1 MVMTALRWLR
11 IKITLW
17 SIRVEIMLGA
27 ITMLIDRILP
37 SRATLPH
44 HSITTTT
51 ITQMGWSRKSRHCQ
65 SHAPPPLVDK
75 AVQLKAIM
83 ERRVGKRLQTWW
95 YTERLEVICPRLI
108 VRYSTLAVSS

>member
-1 MVMTALRWLR
+1 
-11 IKITLW
+11 
-17 SIRVEIMLGA
+17 ML
-27 ITMLIDRILP
+27 TDRILP

-44 HSITTTT
+44 HSITTIT

-65 SHAPPPLVDK
+65 SHVPLPLVDK

-95 YTERLEVICPRLI
+95 YTERLAATCLALTARSDPCV
-108 VRYSTLAVSS
+108 TLL